1 MTSDNGRPQ
10 PPGPDDPVA
19 PDQPAAE
26 HVPADPFADAWT
38 ADKLLATT
46 FPDPRWAVPELI
58 PEGLSV
64 VAGAPKAGKSWL
76 AMNVGLAVAAG
87 GHALGSIPCDPGP
100 VLYLALEDN
109 PRRLQRR
116 IRQLLDGQ
124 PAPAGLT
131 LATSCKPLPAGG
143 DHDIA
148 TWLEHHRNARLVI
161 IDVFAKVRGAATNAN
176 AYADDYSAAGRVKR
190 LADHYGVAFVLI
202 HHTRKMGAED
212 FLEQI
217 SGTNGIAGSADT
229 IHVLQRGR
237 GNADGVL
244 HTTGRDVEE
253 TDRALRLDK
262 ATGNWTL
269 LDGPALDHT
278 LGATRATIL
287 RYVRE
292 HPGASP
298 KEIAA
303 GTGLDIQL
311 TRKTCA
317 RMAESGHL
325 VKITEGHYAAL
336 PPDPY
341 TADTGDP
348 P

>member
-1 MTSDNGRPQ
+1 MTADNVRPLRPEPDE
-10 PPGPDDPVA
+10 PPA
-19 PDQPAAE
+19 DQTPPAA
-26 HVPADPFADAWT
+26 PFGDAWT
-38 ADKLLATT
+38 ADQLLATT
-46 FPDPRWAVPELI
+46 FPDPRWAVPEII
-58 PEGLSV
+58 PEGLTV
-64 VAGAPKAGKSWL
+64 LAGAPKAGKSWL

-87 GHALGSIPCDPGP
+87 GNALGSIACEPGP

-116 IRQLLDGQ
+116 VRQLLAGE

-131 LATSCKPLPAGG
+131 LATSCKALPAGG
-143 DHDIA
+143 AEDIA
-148 TWLEHHRNARLVI
+148 GWLDQHQDARMVI
-161 IDVFAKVRGAATNAN
+161 IDVFAKVRGAASSAS
-176 AYADDYSAAGRVKR
+176 AYADDYGAVGRVKR
-190 LADHYGVAFVLI
+190 LADHYGVAFVLV
-202 HHTRKMGAED
+202 HHVRKMGSED

-217 SGTNGIAGSADT
+217 SGTNGIAGAADT
-229 IHVLQRGR
+229 IHVLQRAR

-253 TDRALRLDK
+253 TDRAMRLDK

-278 LGATRATIL
+278 LGVTRATIL
-287 RYVRE
+287 RHVRD

-298 KEIAA
+298 KEIADT
-303 GTGLDIQL
+303 TGLDIGL

-325 VKITEGHYAAL
+325 VKVGDGQYAAL

-341 TADTGDP
+341 TPDTGDP